1 MKAEDD
7 FVGCQ
12 SFIDVVLDNGHNKV
26 CVSFEAGWRGLVF
39 TVKDALIPGIFH
51 FVINTVVSV
60 LTGITLNSPVGT

>member
-39 TVKDALIPGIFH
+39 TVKDALIPGIYH
-51 FVINTVVSV
+51 FIVAAVSA
-60 LTGITLNSPVGT
+60 GITVYTFKLLPV